1 MGRNT
6 AVGCY
11 VGRPAGRELSFFTY
25 SAYLLRR
32 AKALHSRRKPA
43 RAQQPARVRIPPRR
57 SPLGPSNGGLASYRL
72 EALHTPHNTRQPGR
86 IWAVELELTKF

>member
-6 AVGCY
+6 AVGLL
-11 VGRPAGRELSFFTY
+11 GRPAGRELSFFTD

-32 AKALHSRRKPA
+32 AKAVHSRRKPV

-72 EALHTPHNTRQPGR
+72 EALHTPHTLTSPGVFGR
-86 IWAVELELTKF
+86 LS